1 MELIGHRGCGQQY
14 PENTVRAV
22 RQSAKYLQT
31 VEIDVR
37 RCASGELV
45 VFHDETVDRLTGG
58 SGAVA
63 DLAWDELRELEVLD
77 SGEPIPSLEEM
88 LAAFP
93 AGVTA
98 QIELKEAGLAA
109 DVRDRVAASGVDAH
123 LTSFS
128 PDVLAEVT
136 ELDWAVP
143 TGYLFESVP
152 TASLE
157 TAIDLECEYA
167 HPHFDLCLET
177 DVVEAA
183 HDRGLDVIAWK
194 AAKTADDVAR
204 VREAG
209 VDGITADRWDIA

>member
-1 MELIGHRGCGQQY
+1 MELIGHRGCGSQY
-14 PENTVRAV
+14 PENTVQAV
-22 RQSAKYLQT
+22 RKAGQYLQT

-63 DLAWDELRELEVLD
+63 DLSWTALRELEVLD
-77 SGEPIPSLEEM
+77 SGESIPRLSAVLE
-88 LAAFP
+88 AVP

-98 QIELKEAGLAA
+98 QIELKESDIAA
-109 DVRDRVAASGVDAH
+109 DVRDVVTASAVDAH
-123 LTSFS
+123 VTSFS
-128 PDVLAEVT
+128 PDALASVAD
-136 ELDWAVP
+136 LSWSVP
-143 TGYLFESVP
+143 TGYLFESLP
-152 TASLE
+152 TANIE
-157 TAIDLECEYA
+157 TAIDLECEYV

-183 HDRGLDVIAWK
+183 HDRGLSVIAWK
-194 AAKTADDVAR
+194 AAKTSEDVAR